1 MSKYPKFKM
10 AFNIGSTNEE
20 RIEASE
26 MYQRAFNATKTGEG
40 TPPDGD
46 DIHIDLEINGFEI
59 MLAPGGKVQKTLE
72 NAMVC
77 EIHFDNENDLRKA
90 YDILAQNALSHS
102 IDGPFEWATLLA
114 LVTDKF
120 GICWALYFN
129 ESDVTI

>member
-26 MYQRAFNATKTGEG
+26 MYQKAFNVIKTGEG
-40 TPPDGD
+40 MPPDSD

-59 MLAPGGKVQKTLE
+59 MLAPGGKIEKTLE

-102 IDGPFEWATLLA
+102 IDGPFEWAKLLA

-120 GICWALYFN
+120 GICWAFYFN
-129 ESDVTI
+129 E

>member
-26 MYQRAFNATKTGEG
+26 MYQKAFNAIKTGEG

-59 MLAPGGKVQKTLE
+59 LLAPGYKVKKVLE

-90 YDILAQNALSHS
+90 YDILSQEGQNYSL
-102 IDGPFEWATLLA
+102 DGPFEWATLLG

-129 ESDVTI
+129 K